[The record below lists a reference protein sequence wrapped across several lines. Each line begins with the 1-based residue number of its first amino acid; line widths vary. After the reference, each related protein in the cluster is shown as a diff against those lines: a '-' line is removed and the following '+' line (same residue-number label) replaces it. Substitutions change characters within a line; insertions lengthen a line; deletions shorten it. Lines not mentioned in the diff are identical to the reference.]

1 MSPSPQVE
9 KRITGG
15 AVQCEGLLVLFPV
28 EGGQPVV
35 ALRNVYLDVAPGEML
50 ALLGPSGSG
59 KSTLLAVLAG
69 LLRPTAGRILVAG
82 HDLASIDAQDAIRLR
97 ATKLSLV
104 LQDAS
109 RNLLP
114 YGTAAQNV
122 VFAQRGARRRGWPLS
137 WGPVEL
143 LETLGLGSLADLPAH
158 RLSAGEQQRVAL
170 ATAVSTSPGIL
181 LVDEPTSNLDPQA
194 RQATTDLLWQ
204 INDLTGVT
212 VVVVTHDASTAS
224 ALPRTVTIRSG
235 QVGTEGRRGQQYVV
249 VNGDGTVSLP
259 PEVLAEYPP
268 GSLFSVRRRA
278 EGVELRR
285 EQP

>member
-1 MSPSPQVE
+1 VSLSSQME
-9 KRITGG
+9 KRIGGG
-15 AVQCEGLLVLFPV
+15 AVECEGLLVLFAV

-35 ALRNVYLDVAPGEML
+35 ALRNVYLDVAAGEML

-82 HDLASIDAQDAIRLR
+82 YDLAGIDQQEATRLR
-97 ATKLSLV
+97 ATELSLV
-104 LQDAS
+104 LQDAT

-122 VFAQRGARRRGWPLS
+122 VFAQRGARRRGWPLA
-137 WGPVEL
+137 WQPDEL
-143 LETLGLGSLADLPAH
+143 LESLGLGPLADEPTH
-158 RLSAGEQQRVAL
+158 RLSTGEQQRVAL
-170 ATAVSTSPGIL
+170 ATAVSTSPRIL
-181 LVDEPTSNLDPQA
+181 LIDEPTSNLDPQA
-194 RQATTDLLWQ
+194 RQATTDLLWR

-235 QVGTEGRRGQQYVV
+235 QVGTEGRRGQQFVV
-249 VNGDGTVSLP
+249 VNGDGTVALP
-259 PEVLAEYPP
+259 PEVLAEHPP

-278 EGVELRR
+278 DGVELRR